1 MVPHPFPIFLDLTGR
16 PCAVIGSGSEAERK
30 IAALRRAGA
39 EVRCAREFDPALLE
53 NAALVMV
60 AGASLAAGETVARA
74 ARALGI
80 PVNVMDEPGLC
91 TFLMPAIVDRA
102 PVVVAIS
109 TGGAAPAL
117 ARLLR
122 LRLER
127 LLPARLGDLA
137 ALAAR
142 FRPPVRRRLSTF
154 DARKRF
160 WSGVFGGEVAR
171 LALDGGPAASALADA
186 LDAAARQ
193 DETGAARAV
202 PLPYS
207 KSSAV

>member
-1 MVPHPFPIFLDLTGR
+1 MAMHFAASL
-16 PCAVIGSGSEAERK
+16 VI
-30 IAALRRAGA
+30 RADIQI
-39 EVRCAREFDPALLE
+39 DPALE
-53 NAALVMV
+53 GAALVMV
-60 AGASLAAGETVARA
+60 AGATPATGETVARA

-122 LRLER
+122 IRLER
-127 LLPARLGDLA
+127 RLPARLGDLA

-142 FRPPVRRRLSTF
+142 FHPLVRRRLARIET
-154 DARKRF
+154 RKRF
-160 WSGVFGGEVAR
+160 WSGVFTGEVAR
-171 LALDGGPAASALADA
+171 LALNGEPAAGALADA
-186 LDAAARQ
+186 LDTAARQ
-193 DETGAARAV
+193 DDGDPNSAV
-202 PLPYS
+202 PLAYS

>member
-1 MVPHPFPIFLDLTGR
+1 MIPHPFPIFLDLTDR
-16 PCAVIGSGSEAERK
+16 PCVVIGSGPEAERK

-39 EVRCAREFDPALLE
+39 EVRCAAEFDPALLR
-53 NAALVMV
+53 NATLVMV
-60 AGASLAAGETVARA
+60 AGASLATGEAVARA
-74 ARALGI
+74 ARSLGI

-122 LRLER
+122 IRLER

-137 ALAAR
+137 TLAAR
-142 FRPPVRRRLSTF
+142 FRPLVRRRLAHLET
-154 DARKRF
+154 RKRF
-160 WSGVFGGEVAR
+160 WSDVFTGEVAR
-171 LALDGGPAASALADA
+171 LALDGEPAAGALADT
-186 LDAAARQ
+186 LDSAARQ
-193 DETGAARAV
+193 GGGDASSAV

>member
-1 MVPHPFPIFLDLTGR
+1 MVPHPFPIFLDVVGR
-16 PCAVIGSGSEAERK
+16 PCVVIGGGSEADRK

-60 AGASLAAGETVARA
+60 AGASLETSETVARA
-74 ARALGI
+74 ARSLGI
-80 PVNVMDEPGLC
+80 PVNVLDEPRLC
-91 TFLMPAIVDRA
+91 SFLMPAIVDRA

-109 TGGAAPAL
+109 TGGAAPTL

-122 LRLER
+122 TALEQ
-127 LLPARLGDLA
+127 LLPERLGDLA

-142 FRPPVRRRLSTF
+142 FRPLVRRRLATTE
-154 DARKRF
+154 ARKKF
-160 WSGVFGGEVAR
+160 WKGVFTGDVAR
-171 LALDGGPAASALADA
+171 LALSGEPAAGALANA
-186 LDAAARQ
+186 LDAAAAQ
-193 DETGAARAV
+193 QVSAA
-202 PLPYS
+202 PPPYS

>member
-16 PCAVIGSGSEAERK
+16 PCVVVGSGPEAERK
-30 IAALRRAGA
+30 VAALRRAGA
-39 EVRCAREFDPALLE
+39 EVRCAREFDPTLLE

-60 AGASLAAGETVARA
+60 AGASLATGEAVARA

-142 FRPPVRRRLSTF
+142 FRPLVRRRLSNV

-160 WSGVFGGEVAR
+160 WNGVFGGEVAR
-171 LALDGGPAASALADA
+171 LALDGNPAAAALADA

-193 DETGAARAV
+193 DETGASPAV
-202 PLPYS
+202 ALPYS